1 MLNRNLIMGL
11 ITLGVLLVILVYI
24 AINPLP
30 FR

>member
-1 MLNRNLIMGL
+1 MVSRNLIFGL

-24 AINPLP
+24 AINPIP